1 LGANIGAQWQ
11 SNFLS
16 ITGAFFMSE
25 FITAIIVIAVVL
37 MVISKVRKNSD
48 EPKIEATPNKATET
62 VTKPIVK
69 PVQNN
74 SPVAETELVVKSE
87 EVAVAVAPQK
97 IVVTPTLSQK
107 NIQIPQDSSL
117 RRHTLSQLHALLDS
131 HKESRP
137 TDSTLSRHHDSLV
150 EVKVGS
156 YTNDVDE
163 VLCLVTYYE
172 NQLEI
177 LDTTEVAPVKE
188 NAAQKITA
196 ELEVAQSALPEDST
210 LRRHALQLQA
220 S

>member
-1 LGANIGAQWQ
+1 
-11 SNFLS
+11 
-16 ITGAFFMSE
+16 MSE
-25 FITAIIVIAVVL
+25 FIIAIIVIAVVL

-48 EPKIEATPNKATET
+48 EPKLEITPKKASET
-62 VTKPIVK
+62 IVK
-69 PVQNN
+69 PVVKPIAND
-74 SPVAETELVVKSE
+74 SSVTETKVIVKNE
-87 EVAVAVAPQK
+87 EVAVAAAPQK
-97 IVVTPTLSQK
+97 IAVTPKQSQK

-117 RRHTLSQLHALLDS
+117 RRHTLTQLHALLDS

-150 EVKVGS
+150 EVKVDA

-177 LDTTEVAPVKE
+177 LDATEVAPVKE
-188 NAAQKITA
+188 IAAQKITA
-196 ELEVAQSALPEDST
+196 ELEVAKSELPEDSA

>member
-1 LGANIGAQWQ
+1 
-11 SNFLS
+11 
-16 ITGAFFMSE
+16 MSE

-137 TDSTLSRHHDSLV
+137 TDSTLGRHHDSLV

>member
-1 LGANIGAQWQ
+1 MAKQL
-11 SNFLS
+11 FFS

-25 FITAIIVIAVVL
+25 FITAIIVIAVVF

-48 EPKIEATPNKATET
+48 EPKIETTPKKASET
-62 VTKPIVK
+62 VAKPIVK

-87 EVAVAVAPQK
+87 EVAVAVAPK
-97 IVVTPTLSQK
+97 KTVATTPTPSQK

-137 TDSTLSRHHDSLV
+137 TDSALSRHHDSLV

-188 NAAQKITA
+188 ITAQKITA
-196 ELEVAQSALPEDST
+196 ELEVAKSVLPEDST

>member
-1 LGANIGAQWQ
+1 
-11 SNFLS
+11 
-16 ITGAFFMSE
+16 MSE

-150 EVKVGS
+150 EVKVDA

>member
-1 LGANIGAQWQ
+1 
-11 SNFLS
+11 
-16 ITGAFFMSE
+16 MSE